1 MVRFWAGRVTA
12 GAVLAVGLPVL
23 SFAVLAWQHRWVSDD
38 GYINLRIVWNVLHGD
53 GPVFNAGERVEAG
66 TSPLWIAVLVVA
78 RIPLWFLDPGW
89 VAVITGIALSLV
101 GIAFAS
107 VGARRWWASLGRN
120 AGLPLGMAAVVALP
134 PMWDFAS
141 SGLETGLSFAWIG
154 ACWWATARRL
164 DSEPLPLDRPFWVP
178 VLIGLGPLVRPDFA
192 LFSVAFAVAH
202 VAASVDLRRVGWRA
216 LGIGLALPVAYQ
228 VFRMGYYGLVI
239 PNTALAKEA
248 GRSLWDR
255 GWNYLDV
262 YLGST
267 LLLLVLGLLV
277 VVFALEAPESGATR
291 RHAVVAVAPVV
302 AGLLHTVYVVRVGG
316 DFMYARLFLPAT
328 FALLCPFAAF
338 PLPRF
343 RPVAWAAVGALSCTL
358 VLTGG
363 FRRWDP
369 MVITDDPTTPNVD
382 GDLAVDGIANER
394 LVYRLLAG
402 DDHPVTFDDYAS
414 YVEPPLAN
422 LGILPRDGEL
432 VDLGG
437 SGRFALSEQPML
449 VAGSIGLVGYRYLGT
464 HVIDQ
469 LSLAEPL
476 GAHMEAG
483 VAGRPGHEKILSWEW
498 LVARFA
504 EPSVDEPVVEDARA
518 ALACGELHDLVD
530 AVEGPLTPGRFFE
543 NFIGALERT
552 RFRVPIAPEEA
563 RAQIC

>member
-1 MVRFWAGRVTA
+1 MVRFWTGRVTA

-23 SFAVLAWQHRWVSDD
+23 CFAVLAWQHRWVSDD

-78 RIPLWFLDPGW
+78 RIPLWFVDPGW
-89 VAVITGIALSLV
+89 VAVLTGIALSLA
-101 GIAFAS
+101 GIAFAA

-164 DSEPLPLDRPFWVP
+164 DGDLLPLDRPFWVP

-202 VAASVDLRRVGWRA
+202 VAASDDASRSRAGWRA
-216 LGIGLALPVAYQ
+216 LGFGVVLPVLYE

-248 GRSLWDR
+248 GRSLWER

-262 YLGST
+262 YVGST
-267 LLLLVLGLLV
+267 LLLLMLGLLV
-277 VVFALEAPESGATR
+277 VVFALEAPSSGASR
-291 RHAVVAVAPVV
+291 RHAVVAAAPVV

-343 RPVAWAAVGALSCTL
+343 RPVAWAAVG
-358 VLTGG
+358 
-363 FRRWDP
+363 R
-369 MVITDDPTTPNVD
+369 
-382 GDLAVDGIANER
+382 
-394 LVYRLLAG
+394 
-402 DDHPVTFDDYAS
+402 
-414 YVEPPLAN
+414 
-422 LGILPRDGEL
+422 
-432 VDLGG
+432 
-437 SGRFALSEQPML
+437 
-449 VAGSIGLVGYRYLGT
+449 
-464 HVIDQ
+464 
-469 LSLAEPL
+469 
-476 GAHMEAG
+476 
-483 VAGRPGHEKILSWEW
+483 
-498 LVARFA
+498 
-504 EPSVDEPVVEDARA
+504 
-518 ALACGELHDLVD
+518 
-530 AVEGPLTPGRFFE
+530 
-543 NFIGALERT
+543 
-552 RFRVPIAPEEA
+552 
-563 RAQIC
+563 